1 MPARKPTRQ
10 ATAAGVPIAAEPVAG
25 AVEAQAYTVKSSWL
39 RDTAER
45 VAFTFAQAFLGVFG
59 ATQIVDAGSGHL
71 DVGLARMALAA
82 GIAAVLALVKA
93 GIAAKVGG
101 TVSPA
106 SLAPTPAPEPVD

>member
-1 MPARKPTRQ
+1 MPGKRKHV
-10 ATAAGVPIAAEPVAG
+10 TADPLDKPAEP
-25 AVEAQAYTVKSSWL
+25 QAYVVKSSWL

-106 SLAPTPAPEPVD
+106 SLAP